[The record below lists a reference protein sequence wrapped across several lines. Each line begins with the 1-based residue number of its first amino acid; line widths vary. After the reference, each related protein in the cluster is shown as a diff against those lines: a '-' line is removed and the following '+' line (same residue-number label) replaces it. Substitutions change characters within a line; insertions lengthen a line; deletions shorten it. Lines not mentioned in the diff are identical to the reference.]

1 MNIKRFEDLEVWS
14 IARIITK
21 KIYRITGNDQFK
33 RDLYFQN
40 QVRRCAV
47 SIMANVAEGFERDT
61 NREFI
66 HFLYISKGSAG
77 ELRNHLYI
85 ALDNGYIDSSEFES
99 LEAELLTISKSLSGF
114 IKYLKNNGSTSRQK

>member
-33 RDLYFQN
+33 RDLSFQN